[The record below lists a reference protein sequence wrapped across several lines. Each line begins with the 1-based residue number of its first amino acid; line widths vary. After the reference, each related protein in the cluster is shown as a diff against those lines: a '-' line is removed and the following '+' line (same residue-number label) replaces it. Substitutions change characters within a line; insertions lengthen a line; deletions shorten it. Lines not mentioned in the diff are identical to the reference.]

1 MKIIVNVNYCKD
13 PLDFNFNQEYYLIS
27 CKNFNQGYTILCK
40 SFILDVDD
48 YDIIKSVII
57 LN

>member
-27 CKNFNQGYTILCK
+27 CKNFK
-40 SFILDVDD
+40 K
-48 YDIIKSVII
+48 DIQFYVKV
-57 LN
+57 LF